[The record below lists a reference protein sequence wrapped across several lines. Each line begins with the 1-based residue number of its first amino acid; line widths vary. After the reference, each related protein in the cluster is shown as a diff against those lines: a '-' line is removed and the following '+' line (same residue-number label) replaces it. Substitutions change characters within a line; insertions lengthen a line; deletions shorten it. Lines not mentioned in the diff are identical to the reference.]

1 MRMQVG
7 ERPNSATSST
17 TLAPAA
23 ALAMIASRWL
33 GVKFGPLGVFPVI
46 SVPNTRRGGIVIVVV
61 SVWVV
66 WSSGGVAAWQPKL
79 LTSHCIPVQF
89 RHGLAPSHFC
99 LRFRQAK
106 QACSTLERLEAFLG
120 GIESSR

>member
-79 LTSHCIPVQF
+79 LTSHCNYNS
-89 RHGLAPSHFC
+89 L
-99 LRFRQAK
+99 
-106 QACSTLERLEAFLG
+106 
-120 GIESSR
+120 